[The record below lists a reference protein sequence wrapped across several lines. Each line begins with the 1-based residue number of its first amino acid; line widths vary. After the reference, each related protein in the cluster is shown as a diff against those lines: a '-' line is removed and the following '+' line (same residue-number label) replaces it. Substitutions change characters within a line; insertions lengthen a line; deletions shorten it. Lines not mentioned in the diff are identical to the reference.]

1 MTLTFGAEKTTD
13 LLNSMTVPTE
23 MILRSLRETGMPQDA
38 DPIAYIRECFG
49 ASSAMETAFR
59 KARGR

>member
-1 MTLTFGAEKTTD
+1 MTAD
-13 LLNSMTVPTE
+13 LLNSMTIPTE